1 MAGLAAAALGA
12 AAGLLFGGAVRL
24 RSMLA
29 LAVALSM
36 LVTIGARQAQDL
48 VPGNAT
54 VLDWSATL
62 VVALAGWCSRA
73 APGLP
78 RVAIPAGHTGSR
90 NVGSDA
96 HRGTRSGTG
105 AASGHGVPDAHRL
118 GGDRRRAGPAAGRF
132 ANGRSSGWGALCVLL
147 GSAILLPPALQ
158 SRQHERHARQ
168 AVRTV
173 AATR

>member
-1 MAGLAAAALGA
+1 VAVAGLAAAALGA

-29 LAVALSM
+29 LAVASSM

-73 APGLP
+73 
-78 RVAIPAGHTGSR
+78 
-90 NVGSDA
+90 
-96 HRGTRSGTG
+96 GTG
-105 AASGHGVPDAHRL
+105 TSPCGCSCRAHWLSQRRQRRTPRYAQRNWCGV
-118 GGDRRRAGPAAGRF
+118 GP
-132 ANGRSSGWGALCVLL
+132 RSS
-147 GSAILLPPALQ
+147 
-158 SRQHERHARQ
+158 
-168 AVRTV
+168 
-173 AATR
+173 